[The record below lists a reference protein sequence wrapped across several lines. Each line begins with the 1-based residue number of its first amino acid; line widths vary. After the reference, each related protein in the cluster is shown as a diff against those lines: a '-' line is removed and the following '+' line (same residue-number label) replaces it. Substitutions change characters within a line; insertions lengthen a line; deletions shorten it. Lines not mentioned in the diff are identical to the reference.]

1 MRTYRVSRT
10 TTITEEWFTIKA
22 PSASKAAAVAESLIP
37 DNVSRRDDT
46 TVDGGP
52 EPKKIPWPD
61 LVSEKMMAGI
71 DPGIAK
77 SVPDPFSTRKANP
90 NDSAFTTGST
100 SVGATREDNYD
111 ITHPKAEAVVH
122 DEMTPPTREE
132 QMAAY
137 EQGVRERVEEV
148 KKDLGLIDPEL
159 AGYRIVDGKLYRKAD
174 SVPFVP
180 DASSK
185 NTEEK

>member
-1 MRTYRVSRT
+1 MRTYRVFRT

-71 DPGIAK
+71 DPHDPLSEATGAIVDALKREKAK
-77 SVPDPFSTRKANP
+77 A
-90 NDSAFTTGST
+90 GL
-100 SVGATREDNYD
+100 
-111 ITHPKAEAVVH
+111 KAE
-122 DEMTPPTREE
+122 
-132 QMAAY
+132 MAAY